1 MMKSQSEQG
10 YLDSD
15 DEEPESEQDYLDS
28 DNEEPESE
36 QESYWSG
43 FRSSGVKS
51 EQCEIIEGKKLGALV
66 GDKDI
71 PLENGGGT
79 FNPGQF
85 DFFDFFF
92 SRELC
97 KPNIE
102 RLRVPDLN
110 QPANTDKQQV

>member
-1 MMKSQSEQG
+1 VNRAIWIQMMKSQRVNRTIWIQIMKSQRVNRNHIDQ
-10 YLDSD
+10 DSD
-15 DEEPESEQDYLDS
+15 H
-28 DNEEPESE
+28 
-36 QESYWSG
+36 QESRVNS
-43 FRSSGVKS
+43 VKS
-51 EQCEIIEGKKLGALV
+51 SRGKKLGALV

-110 QPANTDKQQV
+110 QPANTDKQQR